1 MDAGPMIGVAG
12 HLSGPRPAVAAVG
25 PDLSPAGPMLTA
37 GPGISPA
44 GPTLSPAA
52 PATRPGVRAD
62 ALAEAPTYGGE
73 GVAAAPGTETGI
85 PARPPAGRRPAIV
98 AAVVVAVILVVILAI
113 FLVPKMFH
121 VYKSSGGLGP
131 WPAPPPAAAQLR

>member
-1 MDAGPMIGVAG
+1 
-12 HLSGPRPAVAAVG
+12 VAAVG
-25 PDLSPAGPMLTA
+25 RDLSSAGPTLAA

-52 PATRPGVRAD
+52 PTTGPGEGAD
-62 ALAEAPTYGGE
+62 ALSHAPTYGGE
-73 GVAAAPGTETGI
+73 GIAAPGTQTAI
-85 PARPPAGRRPAIV
+85 PARSPAARPLAARRPAVV

-113 FLVPKMFH
+113 FLLPNMFH

-131 WPAPPPAAAQLR
+131 RPAPPPAAVQLR